1 MQKTVL
7 TTMFH
12 RTQQINHTYRRM
24 HKNTKCYKT
33 TLNKQR
39 AQCMAKI
46 FAYMRINY
54 SWLTF
59 KKTGGSALQRHVR
72 MFRVQI
78 LCLAYAQIRPYLTNY
93 VQSTYTQSVNNID
106 KLQHTSTS

>member
-1 MQKTVL
+1 
-7 TTMFH
+7 MFH

-59 KKTGGSALQRHVR
+59 KNGW
-72 MFRVQI
+72 FRVTTTRAHVSRANLVFGI
-78 LCLAYAQIRPYLTNY
+78 QIRPYLTNY
-93 VQSTYTQSVNNID
+93 AQSTYTQSVNNID
-106 KLQHTSTS
+106 KLQHTSTA